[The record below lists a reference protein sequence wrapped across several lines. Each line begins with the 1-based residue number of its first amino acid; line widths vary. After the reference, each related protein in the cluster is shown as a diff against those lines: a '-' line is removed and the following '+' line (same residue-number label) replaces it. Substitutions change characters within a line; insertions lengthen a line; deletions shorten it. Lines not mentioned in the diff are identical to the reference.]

1 MAGVTDDGLDE
12 LVRDLAARVAVYAP
26 DWTQRSDSDPGIT
39 IVELFAFLG
48 ESLLDRAERVPE
60 LRSRLRVELARL
72 ERLAAR
78 DCNDATL
85 VRVRFFAGQLLS
97 AADFEQEQDYLRA
110 RHRRHNRLLHGAGI
124 VWGLDVVLDGP
135 DTDGNLVVV
144 VSPGVAIAADGEELV
159 LCDRTTTVLPPVKTA
174 CYVSLGLAERATTMQ
189 PDGEATRVEES
200 AEITV
205 SEAGPPSSIPIARL
219 VREHDAW
226 IVDQTFQAPRSPR

>member
-1 MAGVTDDGLDE
+1 VTDDDWDA

-78 DCNDATL
+78 DRDDATL

-124 VWGLDVVLDGP
+124 VWGLDVVVDDHGSDGSQ
-135 DTDGNLVVV
+135 VV
-144 VSPGVAIAADGEELV
+144 VSPGVAIAADGEEVV
-159 LCDRTTTVLPPVKTA
+159 LCDRTTSLLPPEPTA
-174 CYVSLGLAERATTMQ
+174 CYVSLGLAERATGTQ
-189 PDGEATRVEES
+189 PDGEATRIEEFV
-200 AEITV
+200 EITV
-205 SEAGPPSSIPIARL
+205 SEAAPPSSMPIARL

-226 IVDQTFQAPRSPR
+226 TVDPTFPAPRSPR